1 MVNSSWRH
9 RWCKKW
15 EIFEEILDDGAAE
28 LADPFM
34 ENLVL
39 QVPGAPNAELKM
51 HDVVFEDMLLED
63 TDEEDLFDLF
73 WVIVSSFWV
82 LKIAY
87 ALVGV

>member
-1 MVNSSWRH
+1 
-9 RWCKKW
+9 
-15 EIFEEILDDGAAE
+15 
-28 LADPFM
+28 M

-73 WVIVSSFWV
+73 
-82 LKIAY
+82 
-87 ALVGV
+87 